1 MVTKRRIEFGIYL
14 IGIFFLTVSYELIT
28 SSLESDWM
36 FILVVVAYL
45 LLVRVV
51 GSVISKHYGQK
62 TDESMDGDDA
72 H

>member
-14 IGIFFLTVSYELIT
+14 IGIFFLTVSYELIK